1 MDELSQID
9 YSSRNISNIKN
20 KKRRQELYQ
29 KLKHEQ
35 QKAKSKLRKAK
46 KKLIEE
52 KGRTTITSNHY
63 HHQADT
69 PSALFYLFIKSDS
82 DLPTKIFPKVW
93 TESWA
98 CMYVAF
104 LCKGRLYMQANEL
117 NLRFILASPNVTVAL
132 PQSLCKSENNAWL
145 KSQSALDDW

>member
-1 MDELSQID
+1 MVGTCRALIFNVAYGFTSEAWLTKLKKSIHHTLEKMDELSQND

-52 KGRTTITSNHY
+52 KGR
-63 HHQADT
+63 
-69 PSALFYLFIKSDS
+69 
-82 DLPTKIFPKVW
+82 
-93 TESWA
+93 
-98 CMYVAF
+98 
-104 LCKGRLYMQANEL
+104 
-117 NLRFILASPNVTVAL
+117 
-132 PQSLCKSENNAWL
+132 
-145 KSQSALDDW
+145 

>member
-1 MDELSQID
+1 MADKVEEKMDKLSQID

-52 KGRTTITSNHY
+52 KGR
-63 HHQADT
+63 
-69 PSALFYLFIKSDS
+69 
-82 DLPTKIFPKVW
+82 
-93 TESWA
+93 
-98 CMYVAF
+98 
-104 LCKGRLYMQANEL
+104 
-117 NLRFILASPNVTVAL
+117 
-132 PQSLCKSENNAWL
+132 
-145 KSQSALDDW
+145 